1 MIFRFIFYRL
11 NKYWEANKMKKRAD
25 SVQEQKMS
33 RKMAKTFLIC
43 TSITLSLAALAGCE
57 AKDELKPLWEVGEN
71 RNKIVVIS
79 DIHLGIN
86 DAYSEINDN
95 VPVLIEFL
103 QRLEVTTDVSELV
116 IAGDFLDEWFLPV
129 YFESYTDST
138 AFYQACVDNNQDII
152 EEFNNV
158 IESGIQLVYVIGN
171 HDMLLEASVLEEA
184 IPGIIHV
191 SDARGVGVYY
201 TGEHDEIAIEHGHR
215 YDPFSAPDTLTNAEL
230 VGNDESILPP
240 GYFYARYGATWVLE
254 GEPENER
261 ELPEVTDIPDE
272 SDTDQYG
279 AFKYYQIIQLLS
291 ANLTPNEPLEEDVF
305 DMHFA
310 GFDDS
315 YSFLDFYPVQEEDGT
330 ISAPTLY
337 RNIQRTWVDRQ
348 TINNVNVPNSF
359 IEAAPGAISSKYF
372 SDQAR
377 IQYIDNPEE
386 NVDIVVF
393 GHTHNAIYDSFG
405 DGEYYINTGT
415 WIDKNG
421 KTPEKM
427 RTFTVIETGETNTVG
442 LYKYDDDGL
451 LEDYSSNTTITA

>member
-1 MIFRFIFYRL
+1 
-11 NKYWEANKMKKRAD
+11 MKRKVD

-33 RKMAKTFLIC
+33 RKMLKIVLSC
-43 TSITLSLAALAGCE
+43 TSFALSLAVLAGCG
-57 AKDELKPLWEVGEN
+57 AKDDSKPLWEVGDS

-103 QRLEVTTDVSELV
+103 KRLQVTTDVSELV

-184 IPGIIHV
+184 IPGIVHV
-191 SDARGVGVYY
+191 SDARGVGAYY

-230 VGNDESILPP
+230 VGNDDTILPS
-240 GYFYARYGATWVLE
+240 GYFYARYGATWVIE

-261 ELPEVTDIPDE
+261 ELPVITDEPEV

-279 AFKYYQIIQLLS
+279 AFMYYQILQTIS
-291 ANLTPNEPLEEDVF
+291 AHLTPNEPLEEDVF

-315 YSFLDFYPVQEEDGT
+315 YSFLDFYPAQEEDGT

-337 RNIQRTWVDRQ
+337 RNIQRTWADRQ
-348 TINNVNVPNSF
+348 VINNVNVPNSF
-359 IEAAPGAISSKYF
+359 IEAAPGALSSKYF
-372 SDQAR
+372 SDQAKA
-377 IQYIDNPEE
+377 QYIENDKE
-386 NVDIVVF
+386 NVDIVIF
-393 GHTHNAIYDSFG
+393 GHTHNPILDSFG
-405 DGEYYINTGT
+405 DGKYYINTGT
-415 WIDKNG
+415 WIDENG